1 MVVAQ
6 NGKRAEKSNTTTS
19 AIVVGAGIVGVCSA
33 WHLQRRG
40 YSVVIIDRKLPGDAT
55 SWGNAG
61 LIQRLPPSPF
71 PREYAKR
78 ASIVLNTRNDI
89 RYTLSGMA
97 EYCYPLFLYWWY
109 SRPSLFPR
117 IVKEYA
123 TLAERCTQEHEV
135 IAKEANCEHLLQRT
149 GFFDMF
155 RTKPL
160 ALIEESV
167 ANQKSEGQAVE
178 LITPEELH
186 RREPSVNASAFTGGY
201 YFTDA
206 WLATDP
212 GELVKSYANNFVA
225 NGGTIVRA
233 AVQSI
238 TPSAHGSENN
248 FVVSTNNGTFEA
260 PLVVVAAGPWSNEV
274 LRPLGYR
281 FPLYPLR
288 GYNTHF
294 KLAGDAKLHHTVV
307 DVDYGYTLGPMRQGI
322 RLNTGGEMAS
332 MTSPRNEIQLKT
344 AEAAARE
351 LLPLEGPVSKPWV
364 GYRPCTADM
373 KPIIGESPRHPGLWM
388 CFGHGSNGLTLGPVS
403 GRLLA
408 ELVSGEKPFIDPT
421 PFSASR
427 F

>member
-1 MVVAQ
+1 MAATRETKTQ
-6 NGKRAEKSNTTTS
+6 NSGKS

-40 YSVVIIDRKLPGDAT
+40 YSVVVIDRKLPGDAT

-71 PREYAKR
+71 PRGFAKR
-78 ASIVLNTRNDI
+78 VRIVMNSRNDV
-89 RYTLSGMA
+89 RYTVSGMM
-97 EYCYPLFLYWWY
+97 EYSYPLFLYWWH
-109 SRPSLFPR
+109 SRPSAFNR
-117 IVKEYA
+117 IAKEYA
-123 TLAERCTQEHEV
+123 TLADRCTQEHEV
-135 IAKEANCEHLLQRT
+135 MAKAAKCEHLLQRT

-155 RTKPL
+155 RTKPMKD
-160 ALIEESV
+160 IEESV
-167 ANQKSEGQAVE
+167 ECQRREGQAVE
-178 LITPEELH
+178 LITPEELN
-186 RREPSVNASAFTGGY
+186 RREPSVNAYSFTGGY

-212 GELVKSYANNFVA
+212 GELVKSYANHFVA
-225 NGGTIVRA
+225 NGGTIVRTT
-233 AVQSI
+233 VESI
-238 TPSAHGSENN
+238 SPQPG
-248 FVVSTNNGTFEA
+248 TNGKGFIVRTKAGDFEA

-274 LRPLGYR
+274 LKPLGYR

-294 KLAGDAKLHHTVV
+294 KLADNAQLRHTIV
-307 DVDYGYTLGPMRQGI
+307 DVDYGYSLGPMRQGI
-322 RLNTGGEMAS
+322 RLNTGGEVAS

-344 AEAAARE
+344 AETAARQ
-351 LLPLEGPVSKPWV
+351 LLPLEGPITKPWV

-373 KPIIGESPRHPGLWM
+373 KPIISEAPHHPGLWM

-408 ELVSGEKPFIDPT
+408 EMISGEKPFIDPT
-421 PFSASR
+421 PFSAAR

>member
-1 MVVAQ
+1 MVAHQKNETQVSS
-6 NGKRAEKSNTTTS
+6 KS
-19 AIVVGAGIVGVCSA
+19 AIVIGAGIVGVCSA

-40 YSVVIIDRKLPGDAT
+40 YSVVVIDRKLPGDAT

-71 PREYAKR
+71 PRGFAKR
-78 ASIVLNTRNDI
+78 ASIVLNSRNDV
-89 RYTLSGMA
+89 RYTFAGMV
-97 EYCYPLFLYWWY
+97 EYCYPLFMYWWY
-109 SRPSLFPR
+109 SRPAVFPR
-117 IVKEYA
+117 ILKEYA
-123 TLAERCTQEHEV
+123 TLAERCTQEHEAMAQA
-135 IAKEANCEHLLQRT
+135 AKCEDLLQRA

-155 RTKPL
+155 RSKPL
-160 ALIEESV
+160 ELIQDAV
-167 ANQKSEGQAVE
+167 AAQQSEGQSVE
-178 LITPEELH
+178 LITPEELS

-201 YFTDA
+201 FFNDA

-225 NGGTIVRA
+225 NGGSIVRA
-233 AVQSI
+233 TVQSI
-238 TPSAHGSENN
+238 ASRPVESGGG
-248 FVVSTNNGTFEA
+248 FVVSTSGGSFDS

-274 LRPLGYR
+274 LRPLGYQ

-294 KLAGDAKLHHTVV
+294 ALSGDAQLRHTIV
-307 DVDYGYTLGPMRQGI
+307 DVDYGYSLGPMRQGI
-322 RLNTGGEMAS
+322 RLNTGGEVAS
-332 MTSPRNEIQLKT
+332 MTSPRNEIQLK
-344 AEAAARE
+344 ASEAAARQ
-351 LLPLEGPVSKPWV
+351 LLPLEGPISKPWV

-408 ELVSGEKPFIDPT
+408 ELISGEVPFIDPS
-421 PFSASR
+421 PFSAAR